1 MTNISYLTTLIDIM
15 KTTNMVRYIS
25 ILGFI
30 LTVIF
35 GLLKTGEEGTSVIVV
50 LISLFLFIVAAIKT
64 RILQKR

>member
-35 GLLKTGEEGTSVIVV
+35 GLLKTGEEATSVIVV